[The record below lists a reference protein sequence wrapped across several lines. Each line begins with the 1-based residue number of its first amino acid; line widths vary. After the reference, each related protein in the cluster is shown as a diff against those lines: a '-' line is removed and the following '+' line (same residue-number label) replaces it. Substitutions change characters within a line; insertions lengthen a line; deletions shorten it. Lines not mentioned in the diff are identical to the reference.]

1 MVTGE
6 AISISAENA
15 TELISKIGNVGLWL
29 QTIGVLAII
38 WFILSLINWII
49 NARRISLLHKVMEDM
64 KRIEGKIDRLGKRK

>member
-38 WFILSLINWII
+38 WLILSLINWII
-49 NARRISLLHKVMEDM
+49 NARRISLLHKIMEDM
-64 KRIEGKIDRLGKRK
+64 KRIEGKIDRLGKKK

>member
-38 WFILSLINWII
+38 WLILSLINWII
-49 NARRISLLHKVMEDM
+49 NARRISLLHKIMEDM
-64 KRIEGKIDRLGKRK
+64 KRIEVKIDRLGKKK